1 MDNITFPQYIIIV
14 FALIILIVIIFSSR
28 GEKCPHRSEKYSL
41 GVNYADPRLIP
52 EYPTY
57 DHLAHSNV
65 WTRYDLESDKD
76 IYSPYFPCWDCAGD
90 SYWKNKGWGTLGAF

>member
-1 MDNITFPQYIIIV
+1 MVKVNFI
-14 FALIILIVIIFSSR
+14 LIILLIFIIFIVLCSS
-28 GEKCPHRSEKYSL
+28 KNEKYSL

-57 DHLAHSNV
+57 DHLAHSNI

-76 IYSPYFPCWDCAGD
+76 IYSPYIPCWNCGGD
-90 SYWKNKGWGTLGAF
+90 TYWSGQEKGFFGNL